1 MSEVGFLSGLKVLEL
16 GDGVA
21 GAATTSLLAALG
33 AGVTTITGAASPHRR
48 SRPQVGG
55 RSLIASVLDRGKSV
69 IPDPAGTE
77 AVLAGAGGGI
87 DLVVVDRVGPLRGP
101 LASLQDVDSY
111 LGWVGGANR
120 RAWLTI
126 SAFGLSGDRRADPAG
141 ELTIAAAS
149 GMLASVRNPVT
160 GHPLKLAGYQCLLNT
175 AQAAALA
182 ACHAI
187 DLSRDGQITH
197 LDLSAVEAT
206 IATGP
211 TLEASTVLL
220 NAGGPGG
227 AKRYGAPASF
237 YACRDGLIRISAME
251 DHQWRGVVTSMGAP
265 SWAEAFGTT
274 QSRIEGQ
281 DEVDRRIAEWAASMG
296 KIEAETLLQANG
308 VPATAMYSPAEI
320 LDSPQLDHRRA
331 FETVELGEG
340 RQARI
345 VGSPYRR
352 VEGGVDDDAPRTR
365 SIQGLRVA
373 EVSHVLAAPLAGSVL
388 GALGA
393 DVTKLEDLRRLDM
406 YRRRGPYIDN
416 TPGTERSSYFALVN
430 HSKRSAAFDFEAQP
444 DRLDAILTASD
455 VVIENLGGKRATRL
469 GLSAAVVAMARPGVL
484 AISSSGFG
492 QDGPFSAYRAYAYN
506 LQASGCLGYLTR
518 SEDGEAAEIDLP
530 WADLISGYALA
541 TVVAAWAVGPT
552 GNSGAGL
559 DFAMADL
566 VVAHFN
572 EFVAAADLD
581 PQSDGAVDRANEV
594 SPCAPN
600 GVYTTEDGWI
610 ALSVADDRDYRSL
623 CDVLAAEPLWRPEYV
638 SAADRFDRRR
648 ELDSELGTSTRTWKA
663 SQLARELR
671 AVGVDAEEVV
681 TPVQLPDIPQLQ
693 SRGFFTPVDHPD
705 WGSKRLIGIPWR
717 PYGGDAIPLRPPPS
731 LDPEH
736 LAGLT

>member
-21 GAATTSLLAALG
+21 GAGTTSLLAALG
-33 AGVTTITGAASPHRR
+33 ADVTTVTDPSSPHRR
-48 SRPQVGG
+48 SRPRVGG
-55 RSLIASVLDRGKSV
+55 ESLLSTVLDRGKSV
-69 IPDPAGTE
+69 VPDPAGIE
-77 AVLAGAGGGI
+77 AVLTGADRPF
-87 DLVVVDRVGPLRGP
+87 DLVVMDRVGDLRGG
-101 LASLQDVDSY
+101 LAPLQDLETY
-111 LGWVGGANR
+111 LGFVARMNC

-126 SAFGLSGDRRADPAG
+126 SAFGLSGDRREDRAG

-149 GMLASVRNPVT
+149 GMLASVRNPAT

-187 DLSRDGQITH
+187 DLSRAGTVAH

-211 TLEASTVLL
+211 TLEASTILL

-251 DHQWRGVVTSMGAP
+251 DHQWRGVVTSMGSP
-265 SWAEAFGTT
+265 PWAEAFGTT
-274 QSRIEGQ
+274 ESRIEGQ
-281 DEVDRRIAEWAASMG
+281 EEVDRRIAEWALSMG

-320 LDSPQLDHRRA
+320 LDSPQLAHRRA
-331 FETVELGEG
+331 FETVELGDG

-345 VGSPYRR
+345 IGSPYRR
-352 VEGGVDDDAPRTR
+352 VEGRVDDDTPRTR
-365 SIQGLRVA
+365 SIQGLRIA

-393 DVTKLEDLRRLDM
+393 DVTKLEDLQRLDM

-416 TPGTERSSYFALVN
+416 TPGIERSSYFALVN

-444 DRLDAILTASD
+444 DRLDAILSDSD

-469 GLSAAVVAMARPGVL
+469 GLSATEVAMARPGVL

-492 QDGPFSAYRAYAYN
+492 QDGPFSTYRAYAYN
-506 LQASGCLGYLTR
+506 LQASGCLGHLTR

-541 TVVAAWAVGPT
+541 TVVAAWVVGPS

-581 PQSDGAVDRANEV
+581 PQSDRDVDRANEL
-594 SPCAPN
+594 SPSAPH
-600 GVYTTEDGWI
+600 GVYATEDGWI
-610 ALSVADDRDYRSL
+610 AISVTEDRAYAAL
-623 CDVLAAEPLWRPEYV
+623 CDVLVSEALAREEYSTAE
-638 SAADRFDRRR
+638 SRFHGRRK
-648 ELDSELGTSTRTWKA
+648 LDAEIGGSTHTWKA

-671 AVGVDAEEVV
+671 AVGVDAEEIVA
-681 TPVQLPDIPQLQ
+681 PRQLPDIPQLQ
-693 SRGFFTPVDHPD
+693 SRGFFTSVDHPD
-705 WGSKRLIGIPWR
+705 WGHKRLIGIPWR
-717 PYGGDAIPLRPPPS
+717 PCGGDAIPLRPPPS
-731 LDPEH
+731 LDPEQI
-736 LAGLT
+736 AGLS

>member
-1 MSEVGFLSGLKVLEL
+1 MTNVGFLAGLTVLEL

-21 GAATTSLLAALG
+21 GAGATSLLAALG
-33 AGVTTITGAASPHRR
+33 ADVTSVIDPSSPHRR
-48 SRPQVGG
+48 ARPRVGG
-55 RSLIASVLDRGKSV
+55 ESLISTVLDRTKSV
-69 IPDPAGTE
+69 IHDPGAIE
-77 AVLAGAGGGI
+77 AILLGDAY
-87 DLVVVDRVGPLRGP
+87 DLVVVDRVGTLPGS
-101 LASLQDVDSY
+101 LARLQDVENY
-111 LGWVGGANR
+111 LGFVGRMNR

-126 SAFGLSGDRRADPAG
+126 SAFGLSGDRKEDRAG
-141 ELTIAAAS
+141 ELTVAAAS
-149 GMLASVRNPVT
+149 GMLASVRDPAT
-160 GHPLKLAGYQCLLNT
+160 GHPLKLAGYQCMLNT

-187 DLSRDGQITH
+187 DLSRDGKVAH

-211 TLEASTVLL
+211 TLEASTILL

-251 DHQWRGVVTSMGAP
+251 DHQWRGVVTSMGSP
-265 SWAEAFGTT
+265 PWAEAFGTT

-281 DEVDRRIAEWAASMG
+281 DDVDRRIAAWAATMG
-296 KIEAETLLQANG
+296 KIEAETLLQSNG

-320 LDSPQLDHRRA
+320 LGSPQLAHRRA
-331 FETVELGEG
+331 FETVELGDG
-340 RQARI
+340 RKARI
-345 VGSPYRR
+345 VGSPYLP
-352 VEGGVDDDAPRTR
+352 VEGRADGDAERPR
-365 SIQGLRVA
+365 SIQGLRIA

-393 DVTKLEDLRRLDM
+393 DVTKLEDLQRLDM

-416 TPGTERSSYFALVN
+416 TPGIERSSYFALVN
-430 HSKRSAAFDFEAQP
+430 HSKRSAAFDFEDRP
-444 DRLDAILTASD
+444 DRLEAILSDSD
-455 VVIENLGGKRATRL
+455 VVIENLGGKRAARL
-469 GLSAAVVAMARPGVL
+469 GLSASEVAKVRPGVL

-492 QDGPFSAYRAYAYN
+492 QDGPFSTYRAYAYN

-518 SEDGEAAEIDLP
+518 SEDGEPAEIDLP

-541 TVVAAWAVGPT
+541 TLVAAWAVGPS

-581 PQSDGAVDRANEV
+581 GQSDKDADRANDV
-594 SPCAPN
+594 SPFAPN
-600 GVYTTEDGWI
+600 GVYATDGGWI
-610 ALSVADDRDYRSL
+610 AISVADDRAYRAL
-623 CDVLAAEPLWRPEYV
+623 CDVLGAEALPRPEYATAV
-638 SAADRFDRRR
+638 DRFDRRR
-648 ELDSELGTSTRTWKA
+648 DLDTEIDESTRTWEA
-663 SQLARELR
+663 SQLSRELR
-671 AVGVDAEEVV
+671 AAGVDAEEIV
-681 TPVQLPDIPQLQ
+681 TPRQLPDLPYLQ
-693 SRGFFTPVDHPD
+693 SRGFFTAVDHPD

-717 PYGGDAIPLRPPPS
+717 PYGEDAIPLGPPPS
-731 LDPEH
+731 LDPEPVV
-736 LAGLT
+736 GLT